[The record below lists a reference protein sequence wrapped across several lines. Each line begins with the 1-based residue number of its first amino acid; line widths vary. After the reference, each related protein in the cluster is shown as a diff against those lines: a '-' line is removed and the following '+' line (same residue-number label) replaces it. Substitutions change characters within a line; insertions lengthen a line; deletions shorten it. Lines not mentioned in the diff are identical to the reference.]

1 MGIFTKRVNAGHVL
15 TEKLE
20 RAEDVV
26 RDLGV
31 SASRNVR
38 SAARGAEHYARR
50 HPWHVAGIGLA
61 LVAAAGIAIGI
72 LASSK

>member
-1 MGIFTKRVNAGHVL
+1 MQIFTKPLDAGHAL

-31 SASRNVR
+31 DAFRNVR
-38 SAARGAEHYARR
+38 IAARGAERYTRR

-61 LVAAAGIAIGI
+61 LVAVVGIAIGVV
-72 LASSK
+72 ASSK